1 MGRSLYNYP
10 SDRFLYNIV
19 HRWVSIPLN
28 LLSRAVCYDLHRMPM
43 EGRLLVAANHTSY
56 LDPIYLG
63 AFLPREVNFMAKHT
77 LFARPFGSFL
87 RGVGAYPINREKADI
102 SALRHSLRLLK
113 NEQAIVMFPEGTRAG
128 EEEILEAQRGIGY
141 LAARCETPVLP
152 VYLNGASDVW
162 GKGRSGIRRSHVSLH
177 IGNPLHFDK
186 DTDHV
191 DAANAT
197 LEAID
202 GMRLAAQNGQFA
214 GSPTPLGAP
223 LKI

>member
-10 SDRFLYNIV
+10 SDRFLYNLV

-28 LLSRAVCYDLHRMPM
+28 LLSRAVCYDLHRLPM
-43 EGRLLVAANHTSY
+43 EGRLLIAGNHTSY

-87 RGVGAYPINREKADI
+87 RGVGAYPINREKADF

-113 NEQAIVMFPEGTRAG
+113 NEKAIVMFPEGTRAG
-128 EEEILEAQRGIGY
+128 EEEILEAQRGVGF
-141 LAARCETPVLP
+141 LATRSQTPVLP

-162 GKGRSGIRRSHVSLH
+162 GKDRSGIRRRHVSLH
-177 IGNPLHFDK
+177 IGNPLRFDM
-186 DTDHV
+186 DADHV
-191 DAANAT
+191 DAANMT
-197 LEAID
+197 LKAINE
-202 GMRLAAQNGQFA
+202 MRLAVRNGQIA

>member
-10 SDRFLYNIV
+10 SDRFLYNLV

-28 LLSRAVCYDLHRMPM
+28 LLSRAVCYDLHRLPM

-87 RGVGAYPINREKADI
+87 RGVGAYPINREKADF

-128 EEEILEAQRGIGY
+128 EEETLDAQRGIGF
-141 LAARCETPVLP
+141 LAARTQTPVVP

-162 GKGRSGIRRSHVSLH
+162 GRDHTGIRRRHVSLH
-177 IGNPLHFDK
+177 VGNPLHFDK
-186 DTDHV
+186 GTDHV
-191 DAANAT
+191 DAAKAT
-197 LEAID
+197 LKAINE
-202 GMRLAAQNGQFA
+202 MRLAVKNGHAA

-223 LKI
+223 LKV